1 MNFIHL
7 SHDRVTLDI
16 DRDISTALLLVF
28 IGRWGRLFTRRYC
41 STFGS
46 LLSVHF
52 DPYCSGCQ
60 MVPFGPQWSAVVLFD
75 RGYPSFGNF
84 DSSIPT
90 DVLRVKSY
98 MDSLFDPMFI
108 SLRVTIINLTLL
120 QIGICPVSL
129 RWKFA
134 DLFYWYNSIVVRSWK
149 G

>member
-28 IGRWGRLFTRRYC
+28 IGQWGRLITRRYLWHIWLAAVGAFR
-41 STFGS
+41 SSLLFRLSDGS
-46 LLSVHF
+46 LI
-52 DPYCSGCQ
+52 
-60 MVPFGPQWSAVVLFD
+60 GPQWSAVVLVD

-98 MDSLFDPMFI
+98 MDSLFDPMFT
-108 SLRVTIINLTLL
+108 SLRVTINKLNLAPNRNMPLFVTMEICWPVLL
-120 QIGICPVSL
+120 IQFDSG
-129 RWKFA
+129 
-134 DLFYWYNSIVVRSWK
+134 
-149 G
+149 